1 MMWAML
7 LSSSVFF
14 CAVTVGLKT
23 LTVFAGRQNITA
35 MGRAVGQGSCQL
47 GIAMH
52 GCACGKAEV
61 SGDPDPG
68 VVAALG
74 ENMGQQGTA

>member
-1 MMWAML
+1 
-7 LSSSVFF
+7 
-14 CAVTVGLKT
+14 
-23 LTVFAGRQNITA
+23 
-35 MGRAVGQGSCQL
+35 MGRAVGQGSCHL

-52 GCACGKAEV
+52 GCAWGKAEV

-74 ENMGQQGTA
+74 ENMEQQGIA

>member
-1 MMWAML
+1 
-7 LSSSVFF
+7 
-14 CAVTVGLKT
+14 
-23 LTVFAGRQNITA
+23 

-47 GIAMH
+47 GIPMH
-52 GCACGKAEV
+52 GCACGKVEV

-74 ENMGQQGTA
+74 ESMGQQGTA

>member
-1 MMWAML
+1 
-7 LSSSVFF
+7 
-14 CAVTVGLKT
+14 
-23 LTVFAGRQNITA
+23 

-47 GIAMH
+47 GI
-52 GCACGKAEV
+52 ACGKAEV

-74 ENMGQQGTA
+74 EIMEQQGTA